1 VTSDEPSDTPDPQ
14 QNPTGAGGAS
24 TPSRRGPR
32 PALVVLVA
40 VLGMVAVAGV
50 AGLVVY
56 DRATAIDRST
66 PTVVA
71 DQFLGAAIVERD
83 PRRVGLFICSEWTA
97 DEAIRELTTDI
108 GDDIVASWGD
118 LAVEQNADSAVVTA
132 MVKLTFQGQGSS
144 QRNIESWQIALR
156 NSDGWRVCDVTR
168 NQSLDP

>member
-1 VTSDEPSDTPDPQ
+1 MRD
-14 QNPTGAGGAS
+14 GGANS
-24 TPSRRGPR
+24 PSARRR
-32 PALVVLVA
+32 SRTALIVLAA

-50 AGLVVY
+50 AGLVIY

-71 DQFLGAAIVERD
+71 DQFLGAVVVERD
-83 PRRVGLFICSEWTA
+83 PRRVALFICSEWSA
-97 DEAIRELTTDI
+97 DEAIRDLTADI
-108 GDDIVASWGD
+108 GEDIVATWGD

-144 QRNIESWQIALR
+144 QRNIESWRIALR

-168 NQSLDP
+168 SQSLDP